1 MKYNTSQFLDKL
13 IAHEGMV
20 LTVYQDT
27 LGIDTIGI
35 GRNLKDRGISKE
47 ELDYMDI
54 PSMAIVY
61 EHGITEAD
69 ARYLAMNDIK
79 IVEDELCRVHPCV
92 NDLDAVRQ
100 LILMDMAFN
109 MGVPRLCKFKRMWNA
124 IHEGHAGRWIA
135 SIEDRR
141 VLVSGARGSSTK
153 QLDSKNKLCVANALL
168 QQQQQQHSSYGHK
181 LSLRKRHEKKN
192 VPQTA
197 RRKTRRA
204 RLQSATL
211 RGSNALHFTRKA
223 MPR

>member
-1 MKYNTSQFLDKL
+1 MKYNTSHFLDKL

-79 IVEDELCRVHPCV
+79 IVEEELCRVQPVV

-109 MGVPRLCKFKRMWNA
+109 MGVPRLCKFKKMWNA
-124 IHEGHAGRWIA
+124 IHENKFDVAA
-135 SIEDRR
+135 KEM
-141 VLVSGARGSSTK
+141 
-153 QLDSKNKLCVANALL
+153 LDSRWATQVKSRSVKLANAM
-168 QQQQQQHSSYGHK
+168 HNG
-181 LSLRKRHEKKN
+181 
-192 VPQTA
+192 A
-197 RRKTRRA
+197 
-204 RLQSATL
+204 
-211 RGSNALHFTRKA
+211 F
-223 MPR
+223 